1 MKEYFLF
8 CNKNLYGK
16 VVCFCSLN
24 VFISNSR
31 GKCKRVIGVFALIFS
46 ADMGI
51 KRKILRKSV
60 LGIYLFE
67 IKRVRRITSFWG
79 NELATVLI
87 AVVCIA
93 LLIWV
98 TLYDRKNIKLN

>member
-24 VFISNSR
+24 VFIANSG
-31 GKCKRVIGVFALIFS
+31 GKCKRVFWVFALIFS

-51 KRKILRKSV
+51 KRKIFCKFAWNKTER
-60 LGIYLFE
+60 
-67 IKRVRRITSFWG
+67 
-79 NELATVLI
+79 
-87 AVVCIA
+87 
-93 LLIWV
+93 
-98 TLYDRKNIKLN
+98 

>member
-1 MKEYFLF
+1 MVKSFVSVGLPSAWCSSSLY
-8 CNKNLYGK
+8 LYGK

-51 KRKILRKSV
+51 KRKIFCKFAWNKTER
-60 LGIYLFE
+60 
-67 IKRVRRITSFWG
+67 
-79 NELATVLI
+79 
-87 AVVCIA
+87 
-93 LLIWV
+93 
-98 TLYDRKNIKLN
+98 